1 MDEIDTDWA
10 TNYRGADGVDGE
22 WEALELNEAPS

>member
-10 TNYRGADGVDGE
+10 TNYRGTDGSDGE
-22 WEALELNEAPS
+22 WEAIKLNEAPS